1 MLRYLLDTDICS
13 YAIKR
18 KEPALLGRIRA
29 GLIAQEI
36 AISVITRGELLYG
49 LELLPE
55 ATSLARAVHA
65 FLDTVPCL
73 DWGRS
78 AADHYARLR
87 ATQRREG
94 KPIGYMDTQIA
105 AHALGEKLVLVTNN
119 ERHYGRI
126 DGLQME
132 NWSQAPP
139 MAGPHQ

>member
-18 KEPALLGRIRA
+18 KEAVLLGRIRE
-29 GLIAQEI
+29 GLIAEEI

-49 LELLPE
+49 LALLPE

-73 DWGRS
+73 DWNKE
-78 AADHYARLR
+78 AANRYALLR
-87 ATQRREG
+87 AHQKTTG
-94 KPIGYMDTQIA
+94 SSIGYMDTQIA
-105 AHALGEKLVLVTNN
+105 AHALAENLVLVTNN

-126 DGLQME
+126 DGLQLL
-132 NWSQAPP
+132 NWAVAQA
-139 MAGPHQ
+139 

>member
-18 KEPALLGRIRA
+18 KEAALLGRIRN
-29 GLIAQEI
+29 GLIAEEI

-49 LELLPE
+49 LALLPE

-73 DWGRS
+73 DWNKEATNR
-78 AADHYARLR
+78 YARLR
-87 ATQRREG
+87 AHQKNSG
-94 KPIGYMDTQIA
+94 NPIGYMNTQIA
-105 AHALGEKLVLVTNN
+105 AHALAENLILVTNN

-126 DGLQME
+126 DGQQLV
-132 NWSQAPP
+132 NWSANQS
-139 MAGPHQ
+139 

>member
-18 KEPALLGRIRA
+18 KEAALLGRIRD
-29 GLIAQEI
+29 GLIAEEI

-49 LELLPE
+49 LALLPE

-73 DWGRS
+73 DWNKE
-78 AADHYARLR
+78 AANRYAPLR
-87 ATQRREG
+87 AHQKNSG

-105 AHALGEKLVLVTNN
+105 AHALAENLILVTNN

-126 DGLQME
+126 DGLQLV
-132 NWSQAPP
+132 NWVARP
-139 MAGPHQ
+139 